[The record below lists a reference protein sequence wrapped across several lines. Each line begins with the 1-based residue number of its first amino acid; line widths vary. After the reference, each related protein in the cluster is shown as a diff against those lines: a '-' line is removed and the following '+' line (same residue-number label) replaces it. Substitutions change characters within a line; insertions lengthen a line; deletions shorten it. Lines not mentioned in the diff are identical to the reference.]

1 MPVSPSP
8 SSSLRLAAALGL
20 GLSLVLTGCGE
31 DPNASSAAGSSSSEW
46 ASETNDSSSS
56 ASADRS
62 ADARESERAEDGRGD
77 DVSEESAR
85 ESEESAR
92 ESEKAERAEKE
103 RQEREARKE
112 QERET
117 QARAE
122 AKKSA
127 AAEREAEQAEAS
139 RKAEASAAAERKAE
153 QAAAQQR
160 EREAAEKKATEAKAA
175 EQKTAEQAVA
185 TDAAQAAAPAPS
197 QASAKPASPAYV
209 DGERGIVVS
218 VTDGDTLR
226 IRINGVEERVRLLN
240 IDTPETKHPS
250 HGVQCLGPES
260 TTALKSLVAPGQPV
274 TLRYDKE
281 RRDRYDR
288 VLAGVWAGDTFVNA
302 EMARLGLGEPVIFQ
316 PNVRFY
322 NEVHAAWQEAKA
334 AGRGQFASG
343 LGCTPGTESAPA
355 QAAPAPQQ
363 FAAPASKPAAAP
375 APASKPAAAPAPASK
390 PAPAAGGSGPV
401 AGNTATKT
409 CPASHP
415 VKANDNSGIYHLP
428 HNQAYSQTNA
438 RNCYATAAAAQAAGY
453 RAAKR

>member
-1 MPVSPSP
+1 M
-8 SSSLRLAAALGL
+8 SSRSFRFLRLTAALGL

-46 ASETNDSSSS
+46 ISETNDSSSS
-56 ASADRS
+56 ASTDRS
-62 ADARESERAEDGRGD
+62 AEARESERAEDGRGD

-85 ESEESAR
+85 ESEEAARETEEAAR
-92 ESEKAERAEKE
+92 ESEKAEA
-103 RQEREARKE
+103 
-112 QERET
+112 
-117 QARAE
+117 
-122 AKKSA
+122 SA
-127 AAEREAEQAEAS
+127 AAEREAEQAAAS
-139 RKAEASAAAERKAE
+139 RKAEESAAAEREAE

-260 TTALKSLVAPGQPV
+260 TAALKSLVAPGQPV

-288 VLAGVWAGDTFVNA
+288 VLAGVWVGDTFVNA

-375 APASKPAAAPAPASK
+375 APAPAPASKPAAAPAPAPAPK

-401 AGNTATKT
+401 AGNTATRT

>member
-20 GLSLVLTGCGE
+20 GLSLVLTGCNV
-31 DPNASSAAGSSSSEW
+31 DPNPSSAAGSSSSEW
-46 ASETNDSSSS
+46 ISETNDSSSS

-62 ADARESERAEDGRGD
+62 AEARESERVEDGRGD

-112 QERET
+112 QEREA

-122 AKKSA
+122 AEKSA
-127 AAEREAEQAEAS
+127 AAERE
-139 RKAEASAAAERKAE
+139 AE

-260 TTALKSLVAPGQPV
+260 TAALKSLVAPGQPV

-288 VLAGVWAGDTFVNA
+288 VLAGVWVGDTFVNA

-375 APASKPAAAPAPASK
+375 APAPAPASKPAAAPAPAPAPK

-401 AGNTATKT
+401 AGNTATRT